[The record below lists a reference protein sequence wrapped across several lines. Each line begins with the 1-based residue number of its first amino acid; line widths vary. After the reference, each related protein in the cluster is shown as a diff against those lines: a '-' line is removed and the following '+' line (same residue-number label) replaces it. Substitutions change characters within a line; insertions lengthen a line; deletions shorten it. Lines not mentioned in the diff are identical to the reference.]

1 MVTLQVKC
9 AYVSDMC
16 ISSG

>member
-9 AYVSDMC
+9 AYVSGMC